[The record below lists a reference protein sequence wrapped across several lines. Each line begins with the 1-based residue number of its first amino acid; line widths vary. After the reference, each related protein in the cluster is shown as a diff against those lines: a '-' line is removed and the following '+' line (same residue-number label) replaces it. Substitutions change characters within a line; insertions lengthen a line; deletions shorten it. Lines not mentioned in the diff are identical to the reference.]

1 MFRKKNTPAE
11 KIPTKNLPP
20 KFSLMIRVM
29 VGAYLVY
36 TSYSLIDGVV
46 HGEGRDKY
54 FLGAFMIAFG
64 IIGVLLVLIAG
75 MGLLNGRYV
84 GGEMEAGEE
93 EAPAAITESEP
104 TPDEQTNP
112 ELAPPASGEDSP
124 PEN

>member
-1 MFRKKNTPAE
+1 MFRKKNTPVE

-20 KFSLMIRVM
+20 RFSLMIRVM

-64 IIGVLLVLIAG
+64 IIGVLLVLVAG

-84 GGEMEAGEE
+84 GGELDAGEE
-93 EAPAAITESEP
+93 ETAPAIAEAESQ
-104 TPDEQTNP
+104 PDGQGEADSAPSAP
-112 ELAPPASGEDSP
+112 EDDS
-124 PEN
+124 

>member
-1 MFRKKNTPAE
+1 MFRKKNTPVE

-20 KFSLMIRVM
+20 RFSLMIRVM

-54 FLGAFMIAFG
+54 FLGVFMIAFG

-84 GGEMEAGEE
+84 GGELDAGEE
-93 EAPAAITESEP
+93 EASPAIAEAESQSDREGEK
-104 TPDEQTNP
+104 DS
-112 ELAPPASGEDSP
+112 APSASEDDP
-124 PEN
+124 

>member
-1 MFRKKNTPAE
+1 
-11 KIPTKNLPP
+11 
-20 KFSLMIRVM
+20 
-29 VGAYLVY
+29 
-36 TSYSLIDGVV
+36 
-46 HGEGRDKY
+46 
-54 FLGAFMIAFG
+54 MIAFG

-84 GGEMEAGEE
+84 GGEMDAGEE